1 MIFSLFTL
9 LVIAAMIV
17 ILVAILNAQSCDDR
31 ASMAFME
38 EMKQIIG
45 GTISEDKI
53 LYYQLKLNGTYEGLQ
68 VECRYRRYPRQSY
81 PYPQVLFALTP
92 LRALEIK
99 HFPFV
104 YPTIARGIKLKN
116 GKLECKW
123 DVIQYPKPSQADLK
137 AILDGLVQA
146 EKNLKN
152 RDNDA

>member
-1 MIFSLFTL
+1 MIFSLSIL
-9 LVIAAMIV
+9 IMGMALIV
-17 ILVAILNAQSCDDR
+17 FLVAILNQGYSDKVTV
-31 ASMAFME
+31 AFME
-38 EMKQIIG
+38 EMKRFIG
-45 GTISEDKI
+45 GTISEYKI
-53 LYYQLKLNGTYEGLQ
+53 LYYQLKLNGTYEGRQ

-116 GKLECKW
+116 GKLECKL

-152 RDNDA
+152 RENDA